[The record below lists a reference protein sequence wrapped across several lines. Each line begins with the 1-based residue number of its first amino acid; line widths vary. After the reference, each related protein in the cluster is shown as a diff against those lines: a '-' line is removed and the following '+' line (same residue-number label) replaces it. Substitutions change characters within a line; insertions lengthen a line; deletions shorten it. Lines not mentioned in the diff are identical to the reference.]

1 MGILDREIFEMFSV
15 ASSRP
20 AAHPFPFNNPLLF
33 VIPSEG
39 RDLQFSS
46 SASAIEERET
56 ADPSLRSVEKH
67 FQEKASTQRSLRS
80 APPDFL

>member
-1 MGILDREIFEMFSV
+1 MVSVMGPEFAHRMGILDREIFEMFSV

-20 AAHPFPFNNPLLF
+20 AAHPFPFNNLSFLSSRAKP
-33 VIPSEG
+33 

-56 ADPSLRSVEKH
+56 ADPSLRSG
-67 FQEKASTQRSLRS
+67 
-80 APPDFL
+80 